1 MLAGRRESEEN
12 RLVTFWIWW
21 PLFYHGKENE
31 LMNISSAI
39 KTLWVE
45 GGVLFSF
52 RLNPWTRRK
61 IFDLRLLA
69 DRQRDEWQEKVREKG
84 KQNFLFGE
92 KLYCFGCDKP
102 LPGGRENLEICYN
115 ISRINVTSKWYL
127 FPDLSRSLWLH
138 FYFPDYTLSSP
149 FERNDPFTHAF
160 RLAHIMLAMIVV
172 KDASERYILCGGKM
186 FVVHQSERY
195 NQTYTHRPHTFKAK
209 NQER

>member
-1 MLAGRRESEEN
+1 MAS
-12 RLVTFWIWW
+12 
-21 PLFYHGKENE
+21 FYHGKENE

-45 GGVLFSF
+45 GEFYFLSVWNHGLGGKYLICGCWQTDSETNDRRRSGKKGNKISF
-52 RLNPWTRRK
+52 LVK
-61 IFDLRLLA
+61 
-69 DRQRDEWQEKVREKG
+69 
-84 KQNFLFGE
+84 

-138 FYFPDYTLSSP
+138 FYFPEYTLSSP

-195 NQTYTHRPHTFKAK
+195 NQTYTHRPHTYIQSK
-209 NQER
+209 EPGEIDRILWT